1 MPNKTK
7 LNKSPIGIFDSGV
20 GGLTVA
26 NAVVHLLPEEEIIY
40 FGDTAHLPYGDKSPE
55 TIQRYSERITQF
67 LIDKGCKLIVI
78 ACNSASATAYDYLQ
92 EKFGTQVPII
102 NVIDPLV
109 EKVAEKG
116 FKEIGVI
123 ATKATIATRIYEN
136 RLAEISPGTKVNSMA
151 TPLLVPMIEE
161 DFFENRISHAIIKH
175 YINRDVFDNIEA
187 MLLCCT
193 HYPLIRKEIESL
205 FHKEIEVFDNS
216 DVVAEKIKIYL
227 DTHQLLNDSK
237 ESEHQFYVSD
247 YTQSFEQT
255 TRLFYGELVSL
266 EERVLSGIYPAQS

>member
-1 MPNKTK
+1 MPTKNKRY
-7 LNKSPIGIFDSGV
+7 KSPIGIFDSGV

-55 TIQRYSERITQF
+55 TICRYSERITQF

-78 ACNSASATAYDYLQ
+78 ACNSASATAYEHLQ
-92 EKFGTQVPII
+92 AKFGDQVPIV

-109 EKVAEKG
+109 ERVGERG
-116 FKEIGVI
+116 FGEVGVI
-123 ATKATIATRIYEN
+123 ATKATIATEIYKLK
-136 RLAEISPGTKVNSMA
+136 LAEVSPETHVQSLA

-193 HYPLIRKEIESL
+193 HYPLIRKEIEAL
-205 FHKEIEVFDNS
+205 FHRKIEVFDNG
-216 DVVAEKIKIYL
+216 DVVAEKVKSYL
-227 DTHQLLNDSK
+227 IEYDLLNDQK
-237 ESEHQFYVSD
+237 ENEHQFYVSD
-247 YTQSFEQT
+247 FTQSFEQT
-255 TRLFYGELVSL
+255 TRLFYGKLVSL
-266 EERVLSGIYPAQS
+266 EERLL

>member
-1 MPNKTK
+1 MPAKHKN
-7 LNKSPIGIFDSGV
+7 NKSPIGIFDSGV

-55 TIQRYSERITQF
+55 TICRYSERITQF

-78 ACNSASATAYDYLQ
+78 ACNSASATAYGHLQ
-92 EKFGTQVPII
+92 EKFGGQVPIV

-109 EKVAEKG
+109 EKVAESG
-116 FKEIGVI
+116 FKEVGVI
-123 ATKATIATRIYEN
+123 ATKATIATEIYKKK
-136 RLAEISPGTKVNSMA
+136 LAALSPQTKVRSLA

-175 YINRDVFDNIEA
+175 YIHRNLFDDIEA

-193 HYPLIRKEIESL
+193 HYPLIRKEIETL
-205 FHKEIEVFDNS
+205 FPRKIQVFDNG
-216 DVVAEKIKIYL
+216 DVVAEKVQSYL
-227 DTHQLLNDSK
+227 AELDLLNDKK
-237 ESEHQFYVSD
+237 EQEHQFYVSD

-266 EERVLSGIYPAQS
+266 EERFL